1 MIVREVMTP
10 DVVTVTPEMSLRVA
24 ARRLAEHSITA
35 MPVVDG
41 SGRLVGV
48 LSEADVMREALVP
61 DQRAHLI
68 DVHVGEG
75 PDVHRVR
82 EVMSPHPVTVHP
94 EDDLMDAVR
103 LMTDSA
109 FKSLPVVEEGHVVGV
124 VSRKDVIAQIAR
136 SDEKVEAEVDDLVR
150 TWGPDWTLE
159 VVDGVV
165 TFEGVD
171 SEEDRR
177 IARTL
182 AATVSGV
189 AGVRFR

>member
-1 MIVREVMTP
+1 MIVREAMTP
-10 DVVTVTPEMSLRVA
+10 DVVTVAPEMSLRDA
-24 ARRLAEHSITA
+24 ARRLAAHSITA

-41 SGRLVGV
+41 SGCLVGV

-68 DVHVGEG
+68 HVQVGEG
-75 PDVHRVR
+75 PEARRVH
-82 EVMSPHPVTVHP
+82 EVMTPHPVTVHP

-109 FKSLPVVEEGHVVGV
+109 IKSLPVVEDGRVLGV

-150 TWGPDWTLE
+150 TWGPDWTIE

-165 TFEGVD
+165 TFEGVV